1 MGLPGEPGEPGVYK
15 QRYQSAFSVTRQTIQ
30 PPSKDVPVVFNH
42 VITNTNNDYDTTTGK
57 FTCKFPGLYYFVF
70 HTSHIANLCITL
82 YKNKSKM
89 ASFCDHKTNTMQV
102 SSGGI
107 LLHLVAGNEVWLA
120 VNEYNGIVGTGNS
133 DSIFSGFL
141 LFPD

>member
-1 MGLPGEPGEPGVYK
+1 M
-15 QRYQSAFSVTRQTIQ
+15 R
-30 PPSKDVPVVFNH
+30 
-42 VITNTNNDYDTTTGK
+42 
-57 FTCKFPGLYYFVF
+57 
-70 HTSHIANLCITL
+70 
-82 YKNKSKM
+82 KM

-107 LLHLVAGNEVWLA
+107 ILHLQAGNEVWLE
-120 VNEYNGIVGTGNS
+120 VNDYNGMVGIGGS